1 MVNSK
6 WIYNPRTIIIWIIW
20 QIHHESLQ
28 LSHCDIGYLFL
39 ICDKSSETKTL
50 HVMYYVFAYWLINI
64 FVTLLKMHI
73 FACWCHVSLQM
84 INRMFTF
91 SWKNS
96 VWEREEVVVVLSL
109 KIKAWLIDFL
119 CCWCCCCFCEPSIQ
133 FLNNLFCMIRFKE
146 ERKIKISIFGGQFM
160 NFAKR
165 VVRYAISFRIQFQAW
180 SLSILKEGNDIN
192 F

>member
-73 FACWCHVSLQM
+73 FACWCHISLQM
-84 INRMFTF
+84 INRMFTS

-96 VWEREEVVVVLSL
+96 VWERERGGCGGLVLKNKSL
-109 KIKAWLIDFL
+109 INRFFMLLMLLLFL
-119 CCWCCCCFCEPSIQ
+119 WAEYPIFKQFILHDSI
-133 FLNNLFCMIRFKE
+133 
-146 ERKIKISIFGGQFM
+146 
-160 NFAKR
+160 
-165 VVRYAISFRIQFQAW
+165 
-180 SLSILKEGNDIN
+180 
-192 F
+192 